1 MAAETE
7 ELVELREEVSRV
19 RQELAQAHG
28 LIAELHS
35 TVGQLQAEI
44 ERLHADP
51 PPRIKPNTP
60 KAKEEEKGEKKPRR
74 RRAKEQ
80 NGARPREQSPTQTV
94 KHKLEQCPD
103 CRYPLQHPQLA
114 SKRQVI
120 ELPPPQAVQVQEHQ
134 LFKSWCP
141 RCGKWQHASA
151 QVDLSGQ
158 VVGQSRMGVRIAS
171 LIAYLR
177 TTLRMPVRTVREY
190 LLTMHN
196 LLISTGEIV
205 DLGHRVA
212 EAEVVQQALTQLHE
226 QIKRREVVHGD
237 ETGWRERGQNGYIW
251 CFCTPEGERYYEYD
265 RSRGGAVAKRI
276 LGWGTGSSFTGTLIT
291 DFYVAYNDLP
301 CEHQRCWV
309 HLLRDLHKL
318 KEANKNN
325 KEVLDWADAVHK
337 LYSTAQKRLRNEH
350 DPPSSPPSP
359 SSSSANIL
367 PAQSAPITQEE
378 REVLYIELM
387 EEVTTLGRKY
397 AQASTHKEHPCH
409 TLCKR
414 LLRHQDE
421 LFRFVLQPNVS
432 ADNNLA
438 ERSVRPLV
446 VMRKIS
452 GGSQSPRGS
461 RTRMRLASLFGTWR
475 AKGLNPFSEC
485 LSLLSS
491 LSPP

>member
-1 MAAETE
+1 MGE
-7 ELVELREEVSRV
+7 ERKEVIELKEEVKRLG
-19 RQELAQAHG
+19 QELAQAHG

-60 KAKEEEKGEKKPRR
+60 KAKAEEKGEKKPRR

-80 NGARPREQSPTQTV
+80 NGARPREQTPTQIV
-94 KHKLEQCPD
+94 EHKLEQCPD
-103 CRYPLQHPQLA
+103 CRYHPLQHPQLA

-120 ELPPPQAVQVQEHQ
+120 ELPPPQPVQVLEHQ
-134 LFKSWCP
+134 LHKSWCP

-151 QVDLSGQ
+151 QVELSGQ

-177 TTLRMPVRTVREY
+177 TTLRMPVRSVREY

-212 EAEVVQQALTQLHE
+212 EAEVVQQAVAQLHE

-276 LGWGTGSSFTGTLIT
+276 LGWGTSSSFTGTLIT

-301 CEHQRCWV
+301 CEHQRCWI

-318 KEANKNN
+318 KEANKTNN
-325 KEVLDWADAVHK
+325 KNNQEIYQEVLDWADGVYK
-337 LYSTAQKRLRNEH
+337 LYSTAQDLLRREH
-350 DPPSSPPSP
+350 APPSQ
-359 SSSSANIL
+359 I
-367 PAQSAPITQEE
+367 E
-378 REVLYIELM
+378 REMLYIELI
-387 EEVTTLGRKY
+387 EEVQSLARKY
-397 AQASTHKEHPCH
+397 AQASSHKEHPCH

-475 AKGLNPFSEC
+475 AKGLNPFSQC

-491 LSPP
+491 PL